1 MVIDGNYGTVIDGN
15 YGRVIDGVASGRVS
29 GRVTVRGEGGYQWRQ
44 GGYQGG
50 CGGNCDKMFF
60 LVLYSFLRSFEN
72 NSPCNNLSGD

>member
-1 MVIDGNYGTVIDGN
+1 MVTDGNHDGVAL
-15 YGRVIDGVASGRVS
+15 GRVNVASGRVN
-29 GRVTVRGEGGYQWRQ
+29 VRGEGWRQ

-72 NSPCNNLSGD
+72 NSPCNHLSGD